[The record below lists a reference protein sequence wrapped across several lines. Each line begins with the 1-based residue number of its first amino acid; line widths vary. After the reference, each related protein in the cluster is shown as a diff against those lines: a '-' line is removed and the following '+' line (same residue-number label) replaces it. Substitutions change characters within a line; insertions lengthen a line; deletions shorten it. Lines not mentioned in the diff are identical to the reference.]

1 MIEVVGGEPPF
12 SLFVGTG
19 FPTFFVATTKEGD
32 VRALICLA
40 MWFSIGATAVAFAQ
54 SSPARIENPKV
65 QGENV
70 DRCADID
77 GANDCSTRGQSKA
90 AAQICIAY
98 GYADQLDS
106 NWHASPGVAA
116 HYISQYDM
124 HAGEVA
130 GRWQSRPSDGV
141 FDWVVCRK

>member
-32 VRALICLA
+32 VRALIRLA
-40 MWFSIGATAVAFAQ
+40 IWFSIGATAVAFAQ

-77 GANDCSTRGQSKA
+77 GANDCSARGQSKA

-106 NWHASPGVAA
+106 HWHASAGVAT